1 MSAYDVCFVAL
12 PFQNPE
18 NPALSLSLLHSC
30 LKAVG
35 LRSKVFYANLRFA
48 DIIGLDRYCL
58 AANSG
63 SYREAL
69 AGEYIFSKAAF
80 EDSALSG
87 YRDFFKG
94 QLREFVPAAQLNA
107 MCDCFEEM
115 RSRVDEFLEET
126 VDEVLRAQP
135 RIVAVSSTTQQNCA
149 CIAFCK
155 RLKQRNPQIITVTG
169 GPNCER
175 EMGAELARKIDDFDY
190 VISGE
195 ADGFWAEFCR
205 GLLRGV
211 RQFPQYECIFTKEHQ
226 QPCAAGFTE
235 VLDEMPLPDF
245 ADYFNSLEQYSWKDF
260 IETGLLVESS
270 RGCWWGEKRPCS
282 FCGMNGGSRIFRRK
296 SPERVIYEY
305 NYYYEKYGVRNFFA
319 VDCILAPELIEKAL
333 PSLQPL
339 NLNIMY
345 EIKSNTGLP
354 QLRRLADSG
363 VKWVQPGIEA
373 LQDDLLRLMNKGNS
387 AVRHI
392 ELLKRLS
399 ELGMRCCWLLLC
411 DFPDDREEWYREEIE
426 LIKRLGHLQP
436 PDAVFKLRYDRFS
449 VYQAEPER
457 YGLELTPVPACQYIF
472 PRELELEKIAYF
484 FRKQEDNTSFY
495 CNDFSR
501 PVCKE
506 LLKQVQIWQGRFHS
520 LGAERLE
527 GNVTED
533 GLEVID
539 LRDCA
544 CQLYTRLT
552 GCAAELLLRAD
563 SVVKKQTCVA
573 GLSASYGNGEIETAM
588 ERLLKTGW
596 LVEING
602 ELLSLVLLKKS
613 PLPSR
618 DEPPAGHVRLREYR
632 GKDYV

>member
-30 LKAVG
+30 LKAGG

-48 DIIGLDRYCL
+48 DVVGLDRYCL

-69 AGEYIFSKAAF
+69 VGEYIFSKAAF
-80 EDSALSG
+80 EDSAPSG

-107 MCDCFEEM
+107 MCDWFEEM
-115 RSRVDEFLEET
+115 RSRVDEFLEDI

-155 RLKQRNPQIITVTG
+155 RLKQRNPQIITVIG
-169 GPNCER
+169 GPSCER

-195 ADGFWAEFCR
+195 ADSFWAEFCR

-226 QPCAAGFTE
+226 QPRAAGFTE

-245 ADYFNSLEQYSWKDF
+245 ADYFNSLEQYPWKDF
-260 IETGLLVESS
+260 IEIGLLVESS

-282 FCGMNGGSRIFRRK
+282 FCGMNGGSRVFRRK

-319 VDCILAPELIEKAL
+319 VDCILAPEFIEKAL
-333 PSLQPL
+333 PLLQPL

-354 QLRRLADSG
+354 QLRRLADAG

-457 YGLELTPVPACQYIF
+457 YGLELRPVPACQYIF
-472 PRELELEKIAYF
+472 SRELELEKIAYF
-484 FRKQEDNTSFY
+484 FKRQDDGASFY

-506 LLKQVQIWQGRFHS
+506 LLKQVQIWQERFHS

-573 GLSASYGNGEIETAM
+573 GLAASYGNEEIEAAM